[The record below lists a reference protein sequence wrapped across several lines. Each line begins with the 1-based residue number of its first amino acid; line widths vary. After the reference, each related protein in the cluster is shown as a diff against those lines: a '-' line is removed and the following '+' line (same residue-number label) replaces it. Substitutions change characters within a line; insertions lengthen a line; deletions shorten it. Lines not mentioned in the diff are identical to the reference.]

1 MLKISGL
8 TKEYNKVKAVNEA
21 NLVAPSGEISVLL
34 GPNGA
39 GKSTL
44 MKCIIGVLK
53 YSGEIHIC
61 DYPNKSQEARS
72 RLAYIPEAP
81 ALYDLLSPWEHLEF
95 MAKAYK
101 LENWEEKGKALL
113 ERFFLWEHKDKA
125 GKELSKGMRQK
136 VSICCGLL
144 IDPEVILFDEPMIG
158 LDPAAIRELKEV
170 FVELRDQ
177 GVTVFISTHIIDS
190 IDEIWDT
197 AHIMHKGRIEREVKR
212 TDSTV
217 PLEDQFFEVTGTA
230 GSEVA

>member
-1 MLKISGL
+1 MLTISGL
-8 TKEYNKVKAVNEA
+8 TKTYNKVKAIDDA

-39 GKSTL
+39 GKSTM

-53 YSGEIHIC
+53 YDGDIRIC
-61 DYPNKSQEARS
+61 GFPNKSKEART
-72 RLAYIPEAP
+72 RLGYVPEVP

-101 LENWEEKGKALL
+101 IDDWEADAEAWLR
-113 ERFFLWEHKDKA
+113 RFFLWEHKDKA

-136 VSICCGLL
+136 VSICCALL
-144 IDPEVILFDEPMIG
+144 IKPEVILFDEPMIG

-170 FVELRDQ
+170 FVELRNQ

-197 AHIMHKGRIEREVKR
+197 AHIMHKGSIEREVKR
-212 TDSTV
+212 TDSSV
-217 PLEDQFFEVTGTA
+217 PLEDQFFEVTGTE
-230 GSEVA
+230 GSEG